1 MSPLL
6 DEALYRMPI
15 SGDPL
20 IYRIT
25 RFCAV
30 PCDALGHE
38 LERPK
43 YPAAKQK
50 SGRKANNSYISN
62 PVRL

>member
-6 DEALYRMPI
+6 DEALYRMTI
-15 SGDPL
+15 LGNPL
-20 IYRIT
+20 IYCIT

-30 PCDALGHE
+30 LCDTLGHE
-38 LERPK
+38 LKRPK

-50 SGRKANNSYISN
+50 SGREANNGYISN

>member
-15 SGDPL
+15 LGNPL
-20 IYRIT
+20 IYYIIC
-25 RFCAV
+25 FYAV
-30 PCDALGHE
+30 LCNALGHE

-43 YPAAKQK
+43 YPVVKQK
-50 SGRKANNSYISN
+50 SGREANNSHISN